1 MNLAYRVTAISH
13 SALKGMNIKVAAER
27 FKIYHSSL

>member
-1 MNLAYRVTAISH
+1 MNLAYRVTAILH

-27 FKIYHSSL
+27 F